1 MAGPV
6 NSRRLRT
13 PSIEDVARI
22 AGVSAQT
29 VSRVANASSQVRPA
43 TRELV
48 IAAMNQLGYV
58 PNRAARALRSGEFG
72 TLGVIAPTFERT
84 GEALITQS
92 VVEAA
97 DVEGYSVTLLT
108 VRDPVEDHLH
118 KAMQSLSHQAADGLI
133 IIRADKFT
141 PESLTLPPGMPVV
154 TGDARF
160 IGDYPSVGSDEFQGS
175 ADAVAHLLGLGHRTV
190 HHITG
195 PLESDY
201 ALARVAAWEHTLRAA
216 GITPPAAHY
225 GDWSAESGYHAGVE
239 LLREDGVTAVF
250 VANDDMAFGLMR
262 AAHEAG
268 RRIPDDLSIVGFD
281 GILLGEFTGPP
292 LTTVKQDFHRAGR
305 ELVRVVLKQLAAP
318 GSVGRDEHVLLPTS
332 LLVRGTTAPPTTRDS

>member
-1 MAGPV
+1 MEGPMGT
-6 NSRRLRT
+6 RRART
-13 PSIEDVARI
+13 PSIEDVAKI

-29 VSRVANASSQVRPA
+29 VSRVANASSKVRPA
-43 TRELV
+43 TQALV
-48 IAAMNQLGYV
+48 IAAMNELGYV

-84 GEALITQS
+84 GEALTAQS
-92 VVEAA
+92 VVEHA

-108 VRDPVEDHLH
+108 VRDPVDDHLN

-133 IIRADKFT
+133 IIRTEKVT
-141 PESLTLPPGMPVV
+141 PGTLTLPPGMPVA

-160 IGDYPSVGSDEFQGS
+160 AGTYPSVGSDEFQGG

-201 ALARVAAWEHTLRAA
+201 AATRAAAWEHTLQQA
-216 GITPPAAHY
+216 GVTPPPPLF
-225 GDWSAESGYHAGVE
+225 GDWSAASGYHAGTH
-239 LLREDGVTAVF
+239 LLRDDTVTAVF
-250 VANDDMAFGLMR
+250 VANDDMAFGVMR

-268 RRIPDDLSIVGFD
+268 RRIPDDLSVVGFD

-292 LTTVKQDFHRAGR
+292 LTTVKQDFHRTGG
-305 ELVRVVLKQLAAP
+305 ELVRIVLKQLAAP
-318 GSVGRDEHVLLPTS
+318 GSVPGDERVLLPTS
-332 LLVRGTTAPPTTRDS
+332 LLIRGTTARPRAI